1 MENTDFSREKALPF
15 SLEKLETIFNNLIQR
30 DTYSN
35 KILKEP
41 LSEFY
46 RREIESEGKYRDNFL
61 QIVEYTLSPLEKI
74 VKNPKREL
82 LKISELQS
90 INEIRST
97 DYKTMIWLGNKPGK
111 TLAEKIGVK
120 GKILAPKNKYS
131 VDKKENRVVV
141 YYFKEA
147 YRILE
152 ERYKRYI
159 ENSVDIPE
167 NLQRIYERFYRIKRE
182 MINNELFSLDR
193 PIDFS
198 PNNTLIDHR
207 DYSVVNRGL
216 KHLKKYLE
224 KLDYSEDILLELAK
238 KIVFLKISYFIARL
252 ENINIFDEILNIE
265 EFLNEDEK
273 EISFY
278 LNRKEPYKVKVI
290 LSKDKNSVRVEI
302 QKIKLHRDRRVL
314 KDKIN
319 RIDVKIIKNN
329 QSKILFYKLK
339 VNNVEYDFND
349 EGFEKLLF
357 ENIKVDNL
365 IKNKKESMNSERL
378 INKGI
383 YMNFNSQSLFIDN
396 EALEIRSYNKKLDN
410 FMDVKDNFLS
420 QNEQQAH

>member
-238 KIVFLKISYFIARL
+238 KIVFLK
-252 ENINIFDEILNIE
+252 EIF
-265 EFLNEDEK
+265 FT
-273 EISFY
+273 
-278 LNRKEPYKVKVI
+278 
-290 LSKDKNSVRVEI
+290 
-302 QKIKLHRDRRVL
+302 
-314 KDKIN
+314 
-319 RIDVKIIKNN
+319 
-329 QSKILFYKLK
+329 
-339 VNNVEYDFND
+339 
-349 EGFEKLLF
+349 
-357 ENIKVDNL
+357 
-365 IKNKKESMNSERL
+365 
-378 INKGI
+378 
-383 YMNFNSQSLFIDN
+383 SLF
-396 EALEIRSYNKKLDN
+396 S
-410 FMDVKDNFLS
+410 
-420 QNEQQAH
+420 